1 MRDGRYQEAL
11 KDFQAVADNHPSS
24 AVADQALLQIATY
37 HFEQARDVAKAS
49 AVLEQLLKAH
59 PTGRAAP
66 FAYLLSGRIALA
78 TPARRRALA
87 RAGAGACGGRGSRK
101 ERVDAALASFERARR
116 LFPVPE
122 VMAAA
127 GYYTGEAL
135 RASGRCADAMKAYQ
149 DVIVDYPR
157 LVWSSRAELG
167 VGRCLVTLDRAR
179 DAMPHLQRVRR
190 AAAGVPPRE
199 AETALRWNT
208 ILARLLLRA
217 PADPAFTFA
226 SRAPA
231 SAAGAA
237 GRRPRRASSATSTRR
252 RCGMSWRWRSR
263 RRATSRCLARTRS
276 SSMPRR
282 AA

>member
-37 HFEQARDVAKAS
+37 HFEQARDIAKAS
-49 AVLEQLLKAH
+49 AVLEQLLKAY

-78 TPARRRALA
+78 APASHPHRLGVAAGAERVRARR
-87 RAGAGACGGRGSRK
+87 GCGRRPGVPSK

-122 VMAAA
+122 VTAAA

-179 DAMPHLQRVRR
+179 EAMPHLQRVRR

-231 SAAGAA
+231 SAAG
-237 GRRPRRASSATSTRR
+237 TTRR
-252 RCGMSWRWRSR
+252 DGDDD
-263 RRATSRCLARTRS
+263 AGA
-276 SSMPRR
+276 
-282 AA
+282 